1 MTNKQTKQ
9 AIELFTSLNLDS
21 TSMPKIK
28 THLKV
33 ELSRKQ
39 QDKPYWNTHNIL
51 DLISWYLLETMSR

>member
-39 QDKPYWNTHNIL
+39 QDKPY
-51 DLISWYLLETMSR
+51 